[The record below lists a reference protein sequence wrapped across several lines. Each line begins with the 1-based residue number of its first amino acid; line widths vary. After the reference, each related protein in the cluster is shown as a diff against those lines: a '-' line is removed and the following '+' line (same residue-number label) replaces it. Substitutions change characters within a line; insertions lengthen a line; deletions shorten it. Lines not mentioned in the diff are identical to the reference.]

1 MSELAHSLPRSTGS
15 RRLVLAM
22 ALAAALAALTTLAI
36 VQLTSGDGA
45 ARKASAAHVYTAPG
59 HAFAIAYPGGW
70 QPVSGARL
78 RGVQGAPALVLRSP
92 DRRAM
97 IVVRP
102 SVAQAN
108 EPLSKLAAALTAELK
123 RRFADFK
130 PVAARVAPTRGGPAF
145 LYTFARTRVG
155 LVQSI
160 MVTRV
165 HGRAW
170 SLYAVTPAARPAT
183 ARVAG
188 AILGTFGQ

>member
-1 MSELAHSLPRSTGS
+1 VSELVRSLPRT
-15 RRLVLAM
+15 RRVAPVILAAVLA
-22 ALAAALAALTTLAI
+22 AVTTLGVVKLA
-36 VQLTSGDGA
+36 SGSG
-45 ARKASAAHVYTAPG
+45 SAHRAPSAHVYTAPG
-59 HAFAIAYPGGW
+59 HAFAIAYPHDW
-70 QPVSGARL
+70 QALSGARL

-102 SVAQAN
+102 SAAQAN
-108 EPLSKLAAALTAELK
+108 EPLSKLAAALNAELK
-123 RRFADFK
+123 RRFRDFK

-145 LYTFARTRVG
+145 LYTFARTRAG

-165 HGRAW
+165 HGRVW
-170 SLYAVTPAARPAT
+170 SLYAVTPAGQPAT

-188 AILGTFGQ
+188 AVLGTFGQ